1 MNYITLMFWW
11 FPWHG
16 EGSCLKAGT
25 AVWWVSNH
33 FYIGSEAW
41 SHKPNG
47 KQGWQLCLRIVLQH
61 CRHKELERQ
70 IRRTLSRVVRHDDGN
85 LGRRSHWGLC
95 SGCILGRLAGWVLFL
110 FHQGARRHV
119 GLNKMSIGTQGLS
132 QHPQAVH
139 GMSPAQA
146 MGKVLSKV
154 FRRVIGIAVCWNEV
168 AWNTARSAIYGALPL
183 GWTPHRPSCYTRFF
197 AANPNYCWILL
208 VNHYPNPW
216 HFLTNLISLRVR
228 KLHPQP
234 IIHLDSAPS
243 AMPTAALPAWVI
255 LKNVPELYSVFQCF
269 HAWIIL
275 NHAKSRWFTAK
286 NYEKETPIYLK
297 IYMER
302 HETATFDVKSGIQ
315 CVKVNSEF

>member
-1 MNYITLMFWW
+1 MCVNYITLMFWW

-47 KQGWQLCLRIVLQH
+47 KQGWQLCLRIVFQH

-168 AWNTARSAIYGALPL
+168 AWNRARSAIYGAFPL

-234 IIHLDSAPS
+234 NPS
-243 AMPTAALPAWVI
+243 STLI
-255 LKNVPELYSVFQCF
+255 LSPLRCQLLRFLRGLS
-269 HAWIIL
+269 
-275 NHAKSRWFTAK
+275 
-286 NYEKETPIYLK
+286 
-297 IYMER
+297 
-302 HETATFDVKSGIQ
+302 
-315 CVKVNSEF
+315 